1 MREENQPQENSGSEN
16 QATRSSENKWQ
27 DHILALMLYD
37 PPKLKG
43 EMAAQLIY
51 FFRELLESLER
62 HYVMEIKEYEKQQNQ
77 LDLKLPFY
85 CGKR

>member
-37 PPKLKG
+37 PPELKG
-43 EMAAQLIY
+43 ETAAQLIY

-62 HYVMEIKEYEKQQNQ
+62 HYIMEIKEYEKQQNQ